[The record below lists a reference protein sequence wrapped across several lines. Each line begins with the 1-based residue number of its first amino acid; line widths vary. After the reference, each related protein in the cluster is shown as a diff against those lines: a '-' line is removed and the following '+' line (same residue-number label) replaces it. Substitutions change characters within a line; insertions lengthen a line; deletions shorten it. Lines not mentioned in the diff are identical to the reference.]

1 MTRSQLQLM
10 LSRFGRLAISSGGD
24 FCMNTTKL
32 DFSKLLGFAS
42 VSDEV
47 TNALDFQDDTMG
59 AKLGAKIGKE
69 RT

>member
-1 MTRSQLQLM
+1 
-10 LSRFGRLAISSGGD
+10 
-24 FCMNTTKL
+24 MNTTKL

-42 VSDEV
+42 VSEEV

-69 RT
+69 ELNPSRKAKRQ

>member
-1 MTRSQLQLM
+1 M
-10 LSRFGRLAISSGGD
+10 LSRFGRLAISSEG

-42 VSDEV
+42 VSEEV

-69 RT
+69 ELNPSRKAKRQ